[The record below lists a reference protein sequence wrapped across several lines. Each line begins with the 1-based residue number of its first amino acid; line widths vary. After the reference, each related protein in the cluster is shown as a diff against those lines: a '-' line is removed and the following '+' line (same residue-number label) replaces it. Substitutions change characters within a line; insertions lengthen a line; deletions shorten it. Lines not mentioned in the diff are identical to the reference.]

1 MKTLILGVGN
11 VLLSDE
17 GLGVRVVEE
26 LRNRYKFPEEVC
38 LMEGGTLG
46 LSLLYHIEKVDRLL
60 IIDVLLGG
68 KPPGTLYKLRGEDVL
83 TYLEKRRLS
92 AHDIGIQEV
101 LAMLRFVGRL
111 PKEIVV
117 LGMEPESFDAS
128 LELSPLVQKNLNR
141 LIEEILKQLREWN
154 IKAEV
159 KGEMK
164 KNPL

>member
-1 MKTLILGVGN
+1 MMKTLILGVGN

-26 LRNRYKFPEEVC
+26 LRNRYKFPKGVC

-60 IIDVLLGG
+60 IIDALLGG

-92 AHDIGIQEV
+92 VHD
-101 LAMLRFVGRL
+101 
-111 PKEIVV
+111 
-117 LGMEPESFDAS
+117 
-128 LELSPLVQKNLNR
+128 
-141 LIEEILKQLREWN
+141 
-154 IKAEV
+154 
-159 KGEMK
+159 
-164 KNPL
+164 